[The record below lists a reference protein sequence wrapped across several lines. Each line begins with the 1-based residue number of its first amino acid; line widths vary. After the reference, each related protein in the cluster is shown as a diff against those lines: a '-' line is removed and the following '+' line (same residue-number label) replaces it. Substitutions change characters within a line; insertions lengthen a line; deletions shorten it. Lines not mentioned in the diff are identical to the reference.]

1 MSDATLRHLERRWL
15 QTGSAD
21 DEAAFLLRRVRS
33 GALSPE
39 RLALAAYCGH
49 GTCTGEP
56 SGPTT
61 AEAFVVGLV
70 RWGRVASVRAAVAAF
85 RAVPPADR
93 EAAKHAGRCVA
104 AVSDWVDCPCDAHV
118 KAVQSAH
125 ADLRGEGAEA
135 AAAACL
141 VWAVVSEAPARSAST
156 AALAMRPLTTVATET
171 DLVAAMRAELARW
184 ALTG

>member
-1 MSDATLRHLERRWL
+1 MTLRHLERRWR
-15 QTGSAD
+15 QTGSAE
-21 DEAAFLLRRVRS
+21 DEAAFLLRRVRA

-49 GTCTGEP
+49 DACAGEP
-56 SGPTT
+56 AGPTT
-61 AEAFVVGLV
+61 AEAFVVGLA
-70 RWGRVASVRAAVAAF
+70 RWGRAACVRAGVAAF
-85 RAVPPADR
+85 RAVALSDR
-93 EAAKHAGRCVA
+93 ATTAKHALRCVA

-118 KAVQSAH
+118 KAVQTAH
-125 ADLRGEGAEA
+125 ADLRGEGPEA

-156 AALAMRPLTTVATET
+156 AALALRPLTTVAAEA
-171 DLVAAMRAELARW
+171 DLVAAMRADLGRW